1 MARTDIWMQLGVRI
15 FEKFEIIHIANK
27 LNISINECVGALIR
41 LWSISLTDFPEGKGV
56 LSTGTL
62 SVSVDHLPV
71 IMKLDNSGQEIFD
84 ALKECSWI
92 ELEDGIVVIPEW
104 SKKTGQTL
112 EKLEKNRDYKRSKKG
127 D

>member
-56 LSTGTL
+56 LSSGTL
-62 SVSVDHLPV
+62 SVTVDHLPV
-71 IMKLDNSGQEIFD
+71 IMKLENTGQEIFD

-112 EKLEKNRDYKRSKKG
+112 EKLEKNRDYKRARKG

>member
-1 MARTDIWMQLGVRI
+1 
-15 FEKFEIIHIANK
+15 
-27 LNISINECVGALIR
+27 
-41 LWSISLTDFPEGKGV
+41 
-56 LSTGTL
+56 
-62 SVSVDHLPV
+62 
-71 IMKLDNSGQEIFD
+71 MKLENTGQEIFD

-112 EKLEKNRDYKRSKKG
+112 EKLEKNRDYKRARKG